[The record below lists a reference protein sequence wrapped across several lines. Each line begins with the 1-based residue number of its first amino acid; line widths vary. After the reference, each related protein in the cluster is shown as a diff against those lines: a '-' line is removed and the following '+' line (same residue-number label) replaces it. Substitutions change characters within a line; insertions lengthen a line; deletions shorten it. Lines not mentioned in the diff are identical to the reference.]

1 MMRAD
6 SSPLDFVI
14 AGMTCNSC
22 AVRVQQILARQP
34 GVADAEVNFATMT
47 ARVIPVDDSIDQ
59 TSWQEAVARGGYQL
73 APAVSPVADA
83 RAADEAE
90 RVAARSW
97 WRRMLLVWPL
107 AMVVAWLAMFSRSWG
122 DQQWAHWTEFALTTT
137 ILLYGGRPFL
147 RGAAI
152 RARRATANM
161 DTLIA
166 LGTVTAYLFST
177 VELS

>member
-1 MMRAD
+1 MSSRLRSSGGATGSKRVGVTRAE
-6 SSPLDFVI
+6 SNSRQHPVEFVI

-59 TSWQEAVARGGYQL
+59 TSWQEAWARGGYQL

-97 WRRMLLVWPL
+97 WRR
-107 AMVVAWLAMFSRSWG
+107 
-122 DQQWAHWTEFALTTT
+122 
-137 ILLYGGRPFL
+137 
-147 RGAAI
+147 
-152 RARRATANM
+152 
-161 DTLIA
+161 
-166 LGTVTAYLFST
+166 
-177 VELS
+177 